1 MSRVTLK
8 SSTIFISV
16 GNKTEVYRSVADVP
30 PSLRKK
36 LEQSTNGINS
46 ATILIADRKGKE
58 EIVRAIRGLPSNLRS
73 KLSTSLREDAARA
86 VRIDLALRALARE
99 ENLEPTEDEI
109 DEELTTTAESMN
121 VSADLLRSNLRD
133 TGRVVTFR
141 SEVAK
146 MKASRWLNEN
156 VTFID
161 PEGVEIDPSLLKAEE
176 AVEPAES
183 DDVDA

>member
-73 KLSTSLREDAARA
+73 KLST
-86 VRIDLALRALARE
+86 
-99 ENLEPTEDEI
+99 P
-109 DEELTTTAESMN
+109 
-121 VSADLLRSNLRD
+121 LRD
-133 TGRVVTFR
+133 ET
-141 SEVAK
+141 S
-146 MKASRWLNEN
+146 
-156 VTFID
+156 
-161 PEGVEIDPSLLKAEE
+161 
-176 AVEPAES
+176 AVERQPIAWVRACQQWAEFLVPAAIGIAVWLLFS
-183 DDVDA
+183 LK

>member
-73 KLSTSLREDAARA
+73 KLST
-86 VRIDLALRALARE
+86 
-99 ENLEPTEDEI
+99 P
-109 DEELTTTAESMN
+109 
-121 VSADLLRSNLRD
+121 LRD
-133 TGRVVTFR
+133 ET
-141 SEVAK
+141 S
-146 MKASRWLNEN
+146 
-156 VTFID
+156 
-161 PEGVEIDPSLLKAEE
+161 
-176 AVEPAES
+176 PAETQPIAWVRVCKDWAEFLVPAAIGVAVWLLFS
-183 DDVDA
+183 LK

>member
-16 GNKTEVYRSVADVP
+16 GDKTEVYRSVADVP

-73 KLSTSLREDAARA
+73 KLSTPLRED
-86 VRIDLALRALARE
+86 
-99 ENLEPTEDEI
+99 
-109 DEELTTTAESMN
+109 
-121 VSADLLRSNLRD
+121 
-133 TGRVVTFR
+133 TGR
-141 SEVAK
+141 SERKAIPWARLGQEWAEFLVPAAIGVAV
-146 MKASRWLNEN
+146 WLL
-156 VTFID
+156 F
-161 PEGVEIDPSLLKAEE
+161 SAR
-176 AVEPAES
+176 
-183 DDVDA
+183 

>member
-30 PSLRKK
+30 PSLRKQ

-73 KLSTSLREDAARA
+73 KLSTTM
-86 VRIDLALRALARE
+86 RE
-99 ENLEPTEDEI
+99 EAPR
-109 DEELTTTAESMN
+109 AERKPIAWASLWQDWAEFLLPAA
-121 VSADLLRSNLRD
+121 VGVAVWLLFSA
-133 TGRVVTFR
+133 
-141 SEVAK
+141 K
-146 MKASRWLNEN
+146 
-156 VTFID
+156 
-161 PEGVEIDPSLLKAEE
+161 
-176 AVEPAES
+176 
-183 DDVDA
+183 

>member
-16 GNKTEVYRSVADVP
+16 GNRTEVYRSVAEVP

-73 KLSTSLREDAARA
+73 KLSTSLREEAAPQAERKITRIPWAKWGLKWALVWQDWAEFLLPATVAA
-86 VRIDLALRALARE
+86 VVWML
-99 ENLEPTEDEI
+99 
-109 DEELTTTAESMN
+109 
-121 VSADLLRSNLRD
+121 
-133 TGRVVTFR
+133 F
-141 SEVAK
+141 
-146 MKASRWLNEN
+146 
-156 VTFID
+156 
-161 PEGVEIDPSLLKAEE
+161 GVK
-176 AVEPAES
+176 
-183 DDVDA
+183 

>member
-73 KLSTSLREDAARA
+73 ELSTSLREEA
-86 VRIDLALRALARE
+86 VPQRVERPATALDALR
-99 ENLEPTEDEI
+99 DW
-109 DEELTTTAESMN
+109 AEFLIPAAIGFA
-121 VSADLLRSNLRD
+121 VWLLFTS
-133 TGRVVTFR
+133 
-141 SEVAK
+141 K
-146 MKASRWLNEN
+146 
-156 VTFID
+156 
-161 PEGVEIDPSLLKAEE
+161 
-176 AVEPAES
+176 
-183 DDVDA
+183 

>member
-73 KLSTSLREDAARA
+73 KLGTTLREEAPR
-86 VRIDLALRALARE
+86 
-99 ENLEPTEDEI
+99 
-109 DEELTTTAESMN
+109 AESKPIPW
-121 VSADLLRSNLRD
+121 VHWLAVWQEWAEFLLPAAIGGAIWVLFN
-133 TGRVVTFR
+133 
-141 SEVAK
+141 AK
-146 MKASRWLNEN
+146 
-156 VTFID
+156 
-161 PEGVEIDPSLLKAEE
+161 
-176 AVEPAES
+176 
-183 DDVDA
+183 

>member
-16 GNKTEVYRSVADVP
+16 GNKTEVYRSVAEVP

-73 KLSTSLREDAARA
+73 KLGTTLREEAPRVESKPIPWAQWLAVWQEWAEFLLPAAIGA
-86 VRIDLALRALARE
+86 VVWVLF
-99 ENLEPTEDEI
+99 
-109 DEELTTTAESMN
+109 S
-121 VSADLLRSNLRD
+121 V
-133 TGRVVTFR
+133 
-141 SEVAK
+141 K
-146 MKASRWLNEN
+146 
-156 VTFID
+156 
-161 PEGVEIDPSLLKAEE
+161 
-176 AVEPAES
+176 
-183 DDVDA
+183 

>member
-16 GNKTEVYRSVADVP
+16 GNKTEVYRSVEDVP

-73 KLSTSLREDAARA
+73 RLSTTLRQD
-86 VRIDLALRALARE
+86 
-99 ENLEPTEDEI
+99 
-109 DEELTTTAESMN
+109 
-121 VSADLLRSNLRD
+121 VSR
-133 TGRVVTFR
+133 
-141 SEVAK
+141 
-146 MKASRWLNEN
+146 
-156 VTFID
+156 
-161 PEGVEIDPSLLKAEE
+161 
-176 AVEPAES
+176 VEPKPIAWASIWQGWAEFLLPAAIGAA
-183 DDVDA
+183 VWLLFTWK